1 MCLNEVMSK
10 KALVTGANGFVGT
23 NLVRALLAKKYEVT
37 CLVRKTSN
45 RRSITNLP
53 VKFSYGECCDID
65 SLRNSCTHHD
75 YFFHLAAKTK
85 AKSKKEYFDV
95 NLEGTK
101 NVLEI
106 ANELKVK
113 KFVFLSSQAAAGPSR
128 EKRPKSE
135 DEKENPVSYYGKSK
149 LAAEHYII
157 QNAKVPWTIIRPASV
172 FGPWD
177 KDFLIYFKLVKR
189 HIAPLAGF
197 GEKYISLLYVEDLTD
212 LIIRMAES
220 NLSNSQVFFAS
231 DGIIYSWKDFINTL
245 ADVMQKKV
253 ITIKLPIACAYTLAG
268 FNEASKIFRKSQST
282 INLQKVKEM
291 REPYWLCSPQKAM
304 DILGFFPQ
312 SSLKQ
317 GLQKTY
323 QWYIDNKWL

>member
-1 MCLNEVMSK
+1 MSK

-23 NLVRALLAKKYEVT
+23 NLVQALLAKGYEVS

-45 RRSITNLP
+45 RQSIKDLP

-65 SLRNSCTHHD
+65 SLRNSCVYHD
-75 YFFHLAAKTK
+75 YLFHLAAKVK
-85 AKSKKEYFDV
+85 AKSRKEYFQV

-113 KFVFLSSQAAAGPSR
+113 KFVFLSSQAAAGPSDS
-128 EKRPKSE
+128 KRPKVE
-135 DEKENPVSYYGKSK
+135 NEKENPISYYGKSK
-149 LAAEHYII
+149 LAAEKHII
-157 QNAKVPWTIIRPASV
+157 QNAKVPWTIIRPASL

-177 KDFLIYFKLVKR
+177 RDFLIYFKLAKR

-197 GEKYISLLYVEDLTD
+197 GEKYISLLYVKDLAD
-212 LIIRMAES
+212 LIIKAAES
-220 NLSNSQVFFAS
+220 KLSDSQVFFAS
-231 DGIIYSWKDFINTL
+231 DGMIYKWQDFIDTL

-253 ITIKLPIACAYTLAG
+253 ITVKLPMVCAYTLAG
-268 FNEASKIFRKSQST
+268 FNELTKIFRKSQST
-282 INLQKVKEM
+282 INWQKVKEM
-291 REPYWLCSPQKAM
+291 REPYWLCSSQKAM
-304 DILGFFPQ
+304 DILGFSPGYPLRQ
-312 SSLKQ
+312 A
-317 GLQKTY
+317 LQLTY

>member
-1 MCLNEVMSK
+1 MSK
-10 KALVTGANGFVGT
+10 KVLVTGANGFVGT
-23 NLVRALLAKKYEVT
+23 NLVHALTAKKYEVT

-45 RRSITNLP
+45 RQSINNLP
-53 VKFSYGECCDID
+53 VQFTYGECCNLD
-65 SLRNSCTHHD
+65 SLHNSCAYHD
-75 YFFHLAAKTK
+75 YIIHLAAKVK
-85 AKSKKEYFDV
+85 AKTKKEYFDV

-113 KFVFLSSQAAAGPSR
+113 KFIFISSQAAAGPSR
-128 EKRPKSE
+128 AATLKTEN
-135 DEKENPVSYYGKSK
+135 DEECPVSYYGKTK

-172 FGPWD
+172 LGPWD
-177 KDFLIYFKLVKR
+177 KDFLIYFKLAKK

-197 GEKYISLLYVEDLTD
+197 GEKYISLIYIEDLTN
-212 LIIRMAES
+212 LIISAIES
-220 NLSNSQVFFAS
+220 NLSDSEVFFAS
-231 DGIIYSWKDFINTL
+231 DGISYRWQDFIDTL
-245 ADVMQKKV
+245 AWVMQKKV
-253 ITIKLPIACAYTLAG
+253 ITVKLPMACAYVIGG
-268 FNEASKIFRKSQST
+268 FNELTKIFRRSQAT

-304 DILGFFPQ
+304 DVLGFSPQ
-312 SSLKQ
+312 YSLKQ
-317 GLQKTY
+317 ALEKTY